1 MADKRRRSGKKTVW
15 RVVVE
20 ALEAEGTE
28 VIFGLPGNPAHL
40 VADLVKHSKIKLVLT
55 RHEHGGVACAYAYAR
70 VRNGPAVCF
79 GNPGPGITNMA
90 TGLLEATCGSLPV
103 ICLSNGV
110 PMASDGRGAFQELDS
125 VSLMRPVTKWAVRP
139 SVAEAVPWVM
149 QRAFS
154 LARNGR
160 PGAVFIDI
168 PSDLGLIE
176 AVMPTYAPSL
186 GRQRFRPDPD
196 AVSVAAR
203 LLARAKRPLILC
215 GSGAVSSSA
224 AAAVADL
231 SDRLGIP
238 VFTTPGGRGIFPE
251 AHPLALGQVGLYF
264 SEVGKAYY
272 DAADLILTVGSR
284 LEEFSTGGW
293 NYFPKRGRLI
303 QLDIDPEAIGLNFRP
318 DVALVGDAKLSLD
331 DLIAALNPVNGK
343 LRDTRIDAI
352 AKAKAPYL
360 RKVEREGARRSGR
373 LRVPQILHGVM
384 EVFGKDTILV
394 NENGGADLWSYYW
407 PYYRVQE
414 VGELRAHGRADGD
427 GHGCDRRDWRKAGR
441 AWQEGRLRDRG
452 RGVADGDDGT
462 RNGGRAELRDH
473 LDRAQ

>member
-1 MADKRRRSGKKTVW
+1 MGTSRRRIGKKTVW
-15 RVVVE
+15 QAVVE

-28 VIFGLPGNPAHL
+28 VMFGLPGNPAHL
-40 VADLVKHSKIKLVLT
+40 VADLVKHSNIKLVLT

-79 GNPGPGITNMA
+79 GNPGPGITNMV

-139 SVAEAVPWVM
+139 TAAEAVPWTL

-154 LARNGR
+154 VAKNGR

-176 AVMPTYAPSL
+176 AVMPAYAPSL
-186 GRQRFRPDPD
+186 ERQRFRPDPD

-215 GSGAVSSSA
+215 GSGAVSSGA
-224 AAAVADL
+224 TAAVADL

-272 DAADLILTVGSR
+272 DEADLILSVGSR

-303 QLDIDPEAIGLNFRP
+303 QLDRRGCRAGAQRCGCRLEPG
-318 DVALVGDAKLSLD
+318 KKQ
-331 DLIAALNPVNGK
+331 AA
-343 LRDTRIDAI
+343 
-352 AKAKAPYL
+352 
-360 RKVEREGARRSGR
+360 
-373 LRVPQILHGVM
+373 
-384 EVFGKDTILV
+384 
-394 NENGGADLWSYYW
+394 GGAHCLH
-407 PYYRVQE
+407 RQ
-414 VGELRAHGRADGD
+414 G
-427 GHGCDRRDWRKAGR
+427 
-441 AWQEGRLRDRG
+441 Q
-452 RGVADGDDGT
+452 GT
-462 RNGGRAELRDH
+462 APEED
-473 LDRAQ
+473 